1 MPLTSAE
8 LSLAGKLGAHK
19 SWAQTE
25 NRSARTYP
33 ARMAMLAKFEKQVD
47 PNNELLPAERAKR
60 AENARKAYYAG
71 LALKSAQ
78 TRQRRAKLAREED
91 SE

>member
-1 MPLTSAE
+1 MTSTSAE

-19 SWAQTE
+19 SWAQTD

-33 ARMAMLAKFEKQVD
+33 ARMAFLAKFEREAD

-60 AENARKAYYAG
+60 AENLRKAHYARM
-71 LALKSAQ
+71 ALKSAQ
-78 TRQRRAKLAREED
+78 SRRRRGMKP
-91 SE
+91 